1 MIFFSKYSILFK
13 TMLNNNLM
21 FYSFYALLMLQ
32 NFARVYATKVL
43 SIYNPAKVD
52 DFLSNL
58 IFNTIN
64 NKENKYQQSDLNKN
78 IATFFQNLDI
88 THEHSSATCS
98 SKLIHSSSQS
108 KMRMLKSAISTCPG
122 YCRISMNQNGFIDGA
137 RNFNLESKKY

>member
-1 MIFFSKYSILFK
+1 MLYNNIIL
-13 TMLNNNLM
+13 NC
-21 FYSFYALLMLQ
+21 FYALLMFQ
-32 NFARVYATKVL
+32 NFSRVSATKVL
-43 SIYNPAKVD
+43 SMYPIKVE

-58 IFNTIN
+58 IFSTIN
-64 NKENKYQQSDLNKN
+64 NKENKYRQSSLNKK

-88 THEHSSATCS
+88 KHEYSSATCS

-137 RNFNLESKKY
+137 RDFNLESKEYLNF